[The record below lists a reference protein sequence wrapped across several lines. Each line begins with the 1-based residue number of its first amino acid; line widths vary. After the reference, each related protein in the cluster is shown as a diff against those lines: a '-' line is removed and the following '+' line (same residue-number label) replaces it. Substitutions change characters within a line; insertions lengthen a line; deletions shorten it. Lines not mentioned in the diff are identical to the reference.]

1 VLAEEDNALLV
12 VVVLAAGVGVVGA
25 AGLKTPSKPSLSLG

>member
-12 VVVLAAGVGVVGA
+12 VAVLAAEVGVVGA
-25 AGLKTPSKPSLSLG
+25 AGLKMPSKLSLSLG